1 MDVMYAKAAACIAA
15 AIAIS
20 IGIIG
25 PSIGQ
30 GAIGAK
36 AVENIGKYPE
46 SANKIQTAMFVSM
59 GIVETCAIYTL
70 MISGALVAL
79 AYRLS

>member
-1 MDVMYAKAAACIAA
+1 MYAKAAACIAA

-70 MISGALVAL
+70 LISLALVTI
-79 AYRLS
+79 AYKIT